1 MARVLVLGGTRF
13 LGPPVVQAL
22 LEAGHEVTVFH
33 RGSSEPA
40 SIEGAEHIHA
50 EFSALPDHMAAF
62 AVRQPEVVLDV
73 VPYIDKGGHGIRH
86 FRGIA
91 DRAVAITS
99 LDVYRAFAVAWGTEG
114 TPLESM
120 PLTEDAAIRAG
131 PAPDL
136 TDDIDFDNVEVENA
150 LGGDSSLPVSVLRL
164 PILYGPHDPQRR
176 LSRYVRRMEDKRDVI
191 ILDARAAARRW
202 SRTYIENA
210 AVAVCLAVTDPR
222 ATGRTFNVG
231 SVDTPTEAQWVA
243 AIAEVLEW
251 NGEVIALPSDQLPES
266 LRSQLQTDQDLI
278 VATDRL
284 RELGY
289 QEPVGFRDGLL
300 RTIDWERQ
308 QELAEASPD
317 YAAEDQV
324 LASRDNET
332 LPHDSLL

>member
-13 LGPPVVQAL
+13 LGPPVVRAL

-33 RGSSEPA
+33 RGGSEPP

-62 AVRQPEVVLDV
+62 AERRPDVVLDV
-73 VPYIDKGGHGIRH
+73 VPYIDKGGHGVRH

-91 DRAVAITS
+91 DRAVVVTS

-114 TPLESM
+114 TALESM
-120 PLTEDAAIRAG
+120 PLEEDAAIRSA

-136 TDDIDFDNVEVENA
+136 TDEIDFDNVEVENA
-150 LGGDSSLPVSVLRL
+150 LGGDSRLPVSVLRL
-164 PILYGPHDPQRR
+164 PLLYGPHDPQRR
-176 LSRYVRRMEDKRDVI
+176 LARYVRRMEDKREAI

-202 SRTYIENA
+202 SRAYIENA
-210 AVAVCLAVTDPR
+210 AAAVCLAVTDTR
-222 ATGRTFNVG
+222 ATGQTFNVG

-243 AIAEVLEW
+243 QIAEVLGW
-251 NGEVIALPSDQLPES
+251 NGEIIALPSEQLPES

-289 QEPVGFRDGLL
+289 QEPVDLREGLL

-308 QELAEASPD
+308 QELPEASPD
-317 YAAEDQV
+317 YTAEDQV
-324 LASRDNET
+324 LASRNN
-332 LPHDSLL
+332 